1 MAKKSN
7 LQKKFK
13 KPNITNFAKN
23 DFESFKRKKQNNES
37 IKKSNSN
44 NSSSFN
50 NLQKKNSYYYNNKY
64 IINKLKNIVNNTNLS
79 DEYKKRIISLFK
91 NFLNFQTQGN
101 KKNEKYSNFLKKFNN
116 GTKIEKIKINDVLN
130 YVEENTNFKSEST
143 KYYNLLKFRKFIR
156 LINNEK
162 NLNYNQKLIN
172 IKKDDK
178 FFITEKEL
186 YSIIN
191 NLKDNDDL
199 ENLCVFYLLY
209 IKGFNFTMISR
220 IRIIDFKSGFS
231 KLIIKKSKTMKYAI
245 PSLLKKK
252 LEEISM
258 NNNFSSQFFFYNN
271 ISENKNN
278 RRATFIR
285 NIFKNIINNSFGI
298 TEERKIEI
306 LNILSSKRKPKINF
320 NDDIFF
326 NDFGFTF
333 GFFDPNLS
341 PFSKKSLESFNSN
354 IDGFSEEI
362 NKIERKETKNIYNNF
377 YFDEKE
383 EKNKLE
389 NDFFIKRNKEN
400 MDKCN
405 GKEIEYN
412 FNVSISSFDSNFI

>member
-1 MAKKSN
+1 M
-7 LQKKFK
+7 
-13 KPNITNFAKN
+13 
-23 DFESFKRKKQNNES
+23 
-37 IKKSNSN
+37 
-44 NSSSFN
+44 
-50 NLQKKNSYYYNNKY
+50 
-64 IINKLKNIVNNTNLS
+64 
-79 DEYKKRIISLFK
+79 
-91 NFLNFQTQGN
+91 
-101 KKNEKYSNFLKKFNN
+101 
-116 GTKIEKIKINDVLN
+116 
-130 YVEENTNFKSEST
+130 
-143 KYYNLLKFRKFIR
+143 KFRKFIR
-156 LINNEK
+156 LINNDK

-172 IKKDDK
+172 VKRNDK

-191 NLKDNDDL
+191 SLKDNDDL

-231 KLIIKKSKTMKYAI
+231 KLIIKKSKAMKYAI
-245 PSLLKKK
+245 PSVLKKK

-258 NNNFSSQFFFYNN
+258 NKDFASQFFFYNN
-271 ISENKNN
+271 ISENKDN
-278 RRATFIR
+278 RRAAFIR

-298 TEERKIEI
+298 SDERKIKI

-320 NDDIFF
+320 NDDVFF
-326 NDFGFTF
+326 NDIGFTF

-362 NKIERKETKNIYNNF
+362 NKIEREETKNIYNNF

-400 MDKCN
+400 KDKCN
-405 GKEIEYN
+405 SKELEYN